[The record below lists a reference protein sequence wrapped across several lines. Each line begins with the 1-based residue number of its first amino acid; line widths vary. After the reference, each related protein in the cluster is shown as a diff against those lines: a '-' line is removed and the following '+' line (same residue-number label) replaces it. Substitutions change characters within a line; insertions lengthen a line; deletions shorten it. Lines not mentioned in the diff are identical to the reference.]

1 MEGEPRGWEE
11 SSRQM
16 EEEGSRRGYS
26 VGEGLT
32 SGAGGVG
39 EEGGLRFSFVDQKE
53 LGRKAADEKGVCDP
67 AERSWPLRGGES
79 PSMSLLWP

>member
-1 MEGEPRGWEE
+1 M
-11 SSRQM
+11 
-16 EEEGSRRGYS
+16 
-26 VGEGLT
+26 
-32 SGAGGVG
+32 G